1 MKSKWRKNSRE
12 KYIDLGIDK
21 AKINTLSDSD
31 FEENFSSN
39 SVYQLI
45 RSVKN
50 YLLKYSDDPAN
61 EAFDKVSALYKC
73 PFRIRNSRI

>member
-1 MKSKWRKNSRE
+1 MNMKTKWRKNSRE

-21 AKINTLSDSD
+21 ARIDRLSSID

-39 SVYQLI
+39 SIYELI

-50 YLLKYSDDPAN
+50 YRLKYSDDAAN
-61 EAFDKVSALYKC
+61 EAFDKIVALYNAVK
-73 PFRIRNSRI
+73 R

>member
-1 MKSKWRKNSRE
+1 MKSNKNPRE

-21 AKINTLSDSD
+21 ARINTLSDRD

-39 SVYQLI
+39 SIYELI

-50 YLLKYSDDPAN
+50 YRLKYSDDAAN
-61 EAFDKVSALYKC
+61 EAFDKIVALYNAIK
-73 PFRIRNSRI
+73 R